1 MKHKILAGFLT
12 LSAIA
17 AAPVTIA
24 VLPEMSIIRETSLG

>member
-17 AAPVTIA
+17 EAPAALAQTTLA
-24 VLPEMSIIRETSLG
+24 QTTLA